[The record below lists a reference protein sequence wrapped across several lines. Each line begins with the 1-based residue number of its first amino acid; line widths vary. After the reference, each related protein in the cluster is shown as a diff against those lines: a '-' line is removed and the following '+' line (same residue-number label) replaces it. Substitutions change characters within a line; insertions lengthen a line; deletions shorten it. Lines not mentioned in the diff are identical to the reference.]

1 LCLEPWRFVVLVVV
15 SAAVSVVLSL
25 LLARR
30 DRARREN
37 AELSDKEL
45 ERRTKEN
52 ERSGIGGCSGIARR
66 ATRASNRS

>member
-45 ERRTKEN
+45 ERRTKEMQKKWH
-52 ERSGIGGCSGIARR
+52 RGLFGDS
-66 ATRASNRS
+66 